1 MKIGFVNQP
10 IDCILP
16 PFQSS
21 IGACTYG
28 AARPL
33 ARQAE
38 VIVYGIQERH
48 ENADPLPADNR
59 VHYRFFPAALSD
71 RVLYKARSEYS
82 RRFKISQPVSTSPF
96 FFPSFARQVAL

>member
-48 ENADPLPADNR
+48 EDADPLPADNR
-59 VHYRFFPAALSD
+59 SERLAAGGHARRQWSSHS
-71 RVLYKARSEYS
+71 ARSATVS
-82 RRFKISQPVSTSPF
+82 AIFAAPAPRRSGH
-96 FFPSFARQVAL
+96 R